1 MVLFIECPKLY
12 ERLREKKGQR
22 LIEFCQENA
31 LVIANTLFQ
40 QHKRRRY
47 TWTYIAGLFPRARG
61 GRPQPDGG
69 VASGGQPEPAGAPR
83 AGFARGRVVGHAS
96 PSHGPWAC
104 RSFRDAGG
112 EEEVFAQLLRTS

>member
-1 MVLFIECPKLY
+1 MG
-12 ERLREKKGQR
+12 RAQ
-22 LIEFCQENA
+22 
-31 LVIANTLFQ
+31 TLP
-40 QHKRRRY
+40 
-47 TWTYIAGLFPRARG
+47 IAGLFPRARG

-112 EEEVFAQLLRTS
+112 EEGVRSASEVALALQPMSPLRGQWENKHFSFFISPLSANIILMVISL